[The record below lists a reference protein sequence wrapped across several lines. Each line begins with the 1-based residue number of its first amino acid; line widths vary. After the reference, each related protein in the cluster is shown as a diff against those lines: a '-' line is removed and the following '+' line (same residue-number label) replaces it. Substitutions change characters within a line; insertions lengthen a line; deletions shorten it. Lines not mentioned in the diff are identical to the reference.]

1 VNSHRGETASLC
13 WRRIKTAWREG
24 KASAQRQVCAY
35 SAPLSPEFSVE
46 AATMSIGPDVLV
58 FISATR
64 ALIQSLRQH
73 PLTDEELAELE
84 CCLRELAALIPLDQ
98 TRHPA

>member
-1 VNSHRGETASLC
+1 
-13 WRRIKTAWREG
+13 
-24 KASAQRQVCAY
+24 
-35 SAPLSPEFSVE
+35 
-46 AATMSIGPDVLV
+46 MSIGPDVLV

-84 CCLRELAALIPLDQ
+84 CCLRELAALIPLDE